1 MIALPISSLPGIVC
15 FFMSYA
21 SYYIFFYKIVQYRKK
36 YISFFSK
43 KKKNRKND
51 NIIRKTNKTI
61 ATEQKQ
67 VQTRDTICIEQPFF
81 SLHF

>member
-21 SYYIFFYKIVQYRKK
+21 SSYIFFYKIYRKK
-36 YISFFSK
+36 YISFSK
-43 KKKNRKND
+43 KKNNRKND

-67 VQTRDTICIEQPFF
+67 VQTRDTICIEQPVF